1 MVTAKLL
8 GILVVAVAGL
18 AFYLSIYV
26 VGSTIAMPFMT
37 IMLFVGLA
45 LTVLLMVLIVAMTA
59 AKNIE

>member
-8 GILVVAVAGL
+8 GILVVAVVGL

-45 LTVLLMVLIVAMTA
+45 LTVLLIDRKSVV
-59 AKNIE
+59 